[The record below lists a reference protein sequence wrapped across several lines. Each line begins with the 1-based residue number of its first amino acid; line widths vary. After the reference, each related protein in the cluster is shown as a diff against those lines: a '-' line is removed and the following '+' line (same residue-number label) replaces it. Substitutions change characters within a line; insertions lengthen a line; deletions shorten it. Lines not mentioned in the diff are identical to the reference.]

1 MAAAFDGRV
10 GLLFVAVGCHQWG
23 IVSPQKNEI
32 VLQQEMGTGSDDLLD
47 IASIQTFLNG
57 GKVFAIHQE
66 KMPGNKLLAA
76 VFRY

>member
-1 MAAAFDGRV
+1 MIPVRTV
-10 GLLFVAVGCHQWG
+10 EAVYEKGYLRPLEPLEAREG
-23 IVSPQKNEI
+23 VVYIVT
-32 VLQQEMGTGSDDLLD
+32 VLD